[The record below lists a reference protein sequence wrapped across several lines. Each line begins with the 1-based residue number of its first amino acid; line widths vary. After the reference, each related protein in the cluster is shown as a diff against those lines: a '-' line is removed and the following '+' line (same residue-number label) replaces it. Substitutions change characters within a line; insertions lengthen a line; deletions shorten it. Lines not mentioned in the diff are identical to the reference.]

1 MAKYQASLTPGEAV
15 GLLAAQS
22 VGEPSTQMTL
32 NTFHLAGRGEANVTL
47 GIPRMR
53 EIIMVAS
60 KQPSTPLMTLP
71 LAQSAKRMSPLE
83 ADALAAN
90 LASKLNRIKLSDAV
104 RQVFYNERLLP
115 EGAAEAEHGL
125 RLKRRVMVRLYLGR
139 KSTLT
144 ASEISLAF
152 VAGLLVSLKMA
163 LKKKLKA
170 TSKPLGASSAVGQQH
185 GRRGGEFE
193 ETAAHAPARTAAA
206 ESRWRDHRPRTG
218 RRRCRR
224 GRRCR

>member
-1 MAKYQASLTPGEAV
+1 
-15 GLLAAQS
+15 
-22 VGEPSTQMTL
+22 MTL

-170 TSKPLGASSAVGQQH
+170 TSD
-185 GRRGGEFE
+185 FE
-193 ETAAHAPARTAAA
+193 EALDRFAQFFIAPLLTIGPAHGHGKGIY
-206 ESRWRDHRPRTG
+206 ESRSEAEKRAEEIGCSTVHQSCEGIATSCSRPSAGIGLRCNMRPRI
-218 RRRCRR
+218 
-224 GRRCR
+224 